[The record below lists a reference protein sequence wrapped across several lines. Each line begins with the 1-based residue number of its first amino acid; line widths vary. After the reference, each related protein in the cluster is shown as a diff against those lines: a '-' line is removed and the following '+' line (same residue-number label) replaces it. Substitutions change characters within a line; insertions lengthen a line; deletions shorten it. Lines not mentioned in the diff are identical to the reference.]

1 MLCQIYKY
9 SSKMSYTHR
18 RGCPR
23 LILGCLNQIDIKT
36 FIKQMDS
43 SRCHYRSN
51 DKKSNLLYLV
61 GAPVRTRR
69 RPANFPTIFPR
80 LFILRI
86 YILTI
91 ILIKILYR
99 KNTNLKKIR
108 RTKFQ
113 KILTLSGIEY
123 FC

>member
-23 LILGCLNQIDIKT
+23 LILGCLNNMDIKT

-51 DKKSNLLYLV
+51 DKNQTFCILSALRYGRVDARQISLLYFL
-61 GAPVRTRR
+61 GYL
-69 RPANFPTIFPR
+69 FLEYIF
-80 LFILRI
+80 
-86 YILTI
+86 
-91 ILIKILYR
+91 
-99 KNTNLKKIR
+99 
-108 RTKFQ
+108 
-113 KILTLSGIEY
+113 
-123 FC
+123 